1 MTDFVLIHGAYQ
13 GGWIWKF
20 VSERLRAKGHNV
32 LAPTLDG
39 CGERASQL
47 RAGITTETHGEE
59 IAKLLYFHDL
69 KNAVLVGTSSGG
81 MVMACAA
88 EQARERVARVVFAD
102 ALALFDGERILDIV
116 KRPTTAI
123 DTPLARGPT
132 REDAVGRL
140 FASLD
145 PAMREWAAD
154 RVTLHPAA
162 VYNQPVKLERFWD
175 QPWDADVLYCS
186 RAPNPGEAHIRR
198 AADKL
203 EAALACDRH
212 GPLSHAEHARRADTD
227 HPQRLRRC
235 DRSTIGP
242 FRPVPVF
249 PISPGVIAA
258 GVEHKSAV
266 AKEVT
271 PQSAVAGWAIAV
283 RAQGFTV
290 RHGRT
295 MRLSALLPLLGYRQ
309 LGVDFHIT

>member
-1 MTDFVLIHGAYQ
+1 MTDFVLIHGADQ
-13 GGWIWKF
+13 GGWIWKL

-39 CGERASQL
+39 CGERAAQL

-69 KNAVLVGTSSGG
+69 ENVVLVGTSSGG

-88 EQARERVARVVFAD
+88 EQARDRVARLVFAD
-102 ALALFDGERILDIV
+102 ALALFNGERILDIV

-132 REDAVGRL
+132 REDAAGRL

-145 PAMREWAAD
+145 PATRDWAAD

-162 VYNQPVKLERFWD
+162 VYNEPVKLDRFWD
-175 QPWDADVLYCS
+175 QAWDADVLYCS

-203 EAALACDRH
+203 EARWHVIDTGH
-212 GPLSHAEHARRADTD
+212 YPMLS
-227 HPQRLRRC
+227 
-235 DRSTIGP
+235 
-242 FRPVPVF
+242 
-249 PISPGVIAA
+249 
-258 GVEHKSAV
+258 
-266 AKEVT
+266 T
-271 PQSAVAGWAIAV
+271 PDDLVQII
-283 RAQGFTV
+283 
-290 RHGRT
+290 
-295 MRLSALLPLLGYRQ
+295 LSER
-309 LGVDFHIT
+309 

>member
-13 GGWIWKF
+13 GGWIWKL

-39 CGERASQL
+39 CGERAAQL
-47 RAGITTETHGEE
+47 PAGITTETHGEE

-69 KNAVLVGTSSGG
+69 ENVVLVGTSSGG

-88 EQARERVARVVFAD
+88 EQARDRVARLVFAD
-102 ALALFDGERILDIV
+102 ALALFNGERILDIV

-132 REDAVGRL
+132 REDAAGRL

-145 PAMREWAAD
+145 PATRDWAAD

-162 VYNQPVKLERFWD
+162 VYNEPVKLDRFWD
-175 QPWDADVLYCS
+175 QAWDADVLYCS

-203 EAALACDRH
+203 EARWHVIDTGH
-212 GPLSHAEHARRADTD
+212 YPMLS
-227 HPQRLRRC
+227 
-235 DRSTIGP
+235 
-242 FRPVPVF
+242 
-249 PISPGVIAA
+249 
-258 GVEHKSAV
+258 
-266 AKEVT
+266 T
-271 PQSAVAGWAIAV
+271 PDDLVQII
-283 RAQGFTV
+283 
-290 RHGRT
+290 
-295 MRLSALLPLLGYRQ
+295 LSER
-309 LGVDFHIT
+309 